1 MELNRILQ
9 GDCLESLKVLPDE
22 CVDMCVTS
30 PPYFALRDYGVDGQI
45 GLEETPEA
53 YIQRLAD
60 VFDEVYRVLKK
71 DDTLWVN
78 IGDSYWGGG
87 WRNADFNEHSG
98 DIQKGSKGTYCG
110 KTMPNLKGNVAGY
123 KNKDLIGI
131 PWMLAFELRKRGWY
145 LRQDIIWDKSGCCM
159 PESVTD
165 RCTKAHEYIFLLSK
179 SPRYYFDYEA
189 IQEPCVDQSRT
200 NYQSGSR
207 TYGENKDRND
217 NDFGERSKNWKPRTK
232 NCAYDGQRPNS
243 FHVNREMGGKDKQYI
258 VRNKRDVWKVNTKP
272 CKEAHFAVFPE
283 LLIAPC
289 ILAGSKEGG
298 VVLDPFMGS
307 GTTAVV
313 SKKLGRKY
321 LGCELNP
328 EYIKIAERRLYC
340 LGESLFDF

>member
-1 MELNRILQ
+1 MELNKILQ
-9 GDCLESLKVLPDE
+9 GDCLMSLKSLPDE
-22 CVDMCVTS
+22 SINMCVTS
-30 PPYFALRDYGVDGQI
+30 PPYYALRDYGVDGQI

-71 DDTLWVN
+71 DGTLWVN
-78 IGDSYWGGG
+78 IGDSYNGNKVGNTNDKWTDVNTDSFKKEK
-87 WRNADFNEHSG
+87 WSG
-98 DIQKGSKGTYCG
+98 C
-110 KTMPNLKGNVAGY
+110 KT
-123 KNKDLIGI
+123 KDLIGI

-145 LRQDIIWDKSGCCM
+145 LRQDIIWCKKNPL

-189 IQEPCVDQSRT
+189 IQEEAT
-200 NYQSGSR
+200 G
-207 TYGENKDRND
+207 
-217 NDFGERSKNWKPRTK
+217 
-232 NCAYDGQRPNS
+232 YDGRKDTMMKGSQKYDNESIMPNQPVQTMAARGHERWK
-243 FHVNREMGGKDKQYI
+243 FKNLQDKGQTNHTMHERRAKGMKDIVYP
-258 VRNKRDVWKVNTKP
+258 VRNKRSVWTVNTKP
-272 CKEAHFAVFPE
+272 FKDAHFAVFPE
-283 LLIAPC
+283 HLIAPC

-298 VVLDPFMGS
+298 IVLDPFMGS

-340 LGESLFDF
+340 LGESLFDIDGGGGN